1 MFSNEYAIENI
12 QGLFACLNLIYFLLQ
27 SSPTSSNNE
36 NPAFSVEK
44 NTFYVPYFFRV
55 SEMRIPRWK

>member
-1 MFSNEYAIENI
+1 MFSNEYVIENI

-44 NTFYVPYFFRV
+44 KHILCALFF
-55 SEMRIPRWK
+55 